1 MVMRE
6 SEDGC
11 SLDRVVAVSRKRAG
25 LDFRRRITRLM
36 AGEASLVGVE
46 LGPIMTP
53 RAAITGKGKVLREE
67 AFTAAAAWQML
78 VSVIR
83 LRGGSVWT

>member
-1 MVMRE
+1 MTLEIIMRE

-11 SLDRVVAVSRKRAG
+11 SLARVVAVLRKRAG

-53 RAAITGKGKVLREE
+53 RDAITGKGKVNSRQLLLGKCLCR
-67 AFTAAAAWQML
+67 
-78 VSVIR
+78 
-83 LRGGSVWT
+83 